1 MKRRELIKNLSILP
15 LVGGIS
21 HNNLMDP
28 NWLRQGKRDIFKDLG
43 IRTFIN
49 CHGTITTKSG
59 SIMHPEVLQTIQS
72 VSQTYVMMEELQR
85 KVGARLA
92 ELLHAEAAMVTTGAA
107 SAILLGTAGCITGSD
122 MEKIKMIPEY
132 VGDRPEVIIQ
142 KSHRFG
148 YDHAIRTTGAKIVE
162 VEGPEEMESA
172 INKNTKMMFF
182 YNAASNHSVS
192 REEFVAIGKR
202 HNIPTFNDASADVP
216 PIENF
221 FKYIKMGFDLV
232 TYSGG
237 KGLMGPQSTGML
249 LGRKDLIEA
258 SLKNKM
264 TEENSSNTIGRVMK
278 VNKEEILGLLVAVEL
293 YLSRDHEKE
302 YQMWI
307 GRINRIKESAESIPS
322 VKGEVQVPPGPAN
335 RFPYLSLTWDE
346 SRIKLTPQ
354 QAMEALRNGS
364 PSIEVSGGR
373 TDLRFFVMVM
383 LEKEVNTVARRIKEV
398 LQGASV

>member
-1 MKRRELIKNLSILP
+1 
-15 LVGGIS
+15 
-21 HNNLMDP
+21 
-28 NWLRQGKRDIFKDLG
+28 
-43 IRTFIN
+43 
-49 CHGTITTKSG
+49 
-59 SIMHPEVLQTIQS
+59 
-72 VSQTYVMMEELQR
+72 
-85 KVGARLA
+85 
-92 ELLHAEAAMVTTGAA
+92 
-107 SAILLGTAGCITGSD
+107 
-122 MEKIKMIPEY
+122 
-132 VGDRPEVIIQ
+132 
-142 KSHRFG
+142 
-148 YDHAIRTTGAKIVE
+148 
-162 VEGPEEMESA
+162 
-172 INKNTKMMFF
+172 MFF

-202 HNIPTFNDASADVP
+202 HNVPTFNDASADVP

-237 KGLMGPQSTGML
+237 KGLMGPQSTGIL

-307 GRINRIKESAESIPS
+307 NRINRIKEGAESVPS
-322 VKGEVQVPPGPAN
+322 VKGEVEMPPGPAN

-354 QAMEALRNGS
+354 QAMEALRNGN

-398 LQGASV
+398 LQAASV